1 MNIDEAMEIVKQ
13 RYGLLASYV
22 DARTGKMMTV
32 IKAEFPELRAIP
44 RSRRAS
50 WAIALF
56 FSDIIELAEGR
67 VTIEEL
73 VRRKNPEIFTA
84 ADLGR
89 KGGREIAK
97 RGSDYFRKLQAQ
109 RKERKGGRP
118 PSASNKL

>member
-1 MNIDEAMEIVKQ
+1 MNIDQAMVIVKQ

-32 IKAEFPELRAIP
+32 IKAEPELRAIP
-44 RSRRAS
+44 EVPQGEC
-50 WAIALF
+50 AIALF

-97 RGSDYFRKLQAQ
+97 RGPDYFRKLQAR
-109 RKERKGGRP
+109 RKERRGGRP
-118 PSASNKL
+118 TEQTR